1 MIRLKEL
8 GLHGSGEIA
17 DVTGRGPVTQRLLA
31 MGFLPGT
38 PIRIVQVAPFGDPIT
53 VELDGWRVSL
63 RLTEADI
70 LQVKPSNGN
79 GNGKGKG
86 H

>member
-8 GLHGSGEIA
+8 GLDGTGEIA

-38 PIRIVQVAPFGDPIT
+38 PIRVVGVAPLGDPLT

-63 RLTEADI
+63 RRSEAA
-70 LQVKPSNGN
+70 LLEVKESAP
-79 GNGKGKG
+79 
-86 H
+86 